1 MSLSPWDLSGNIG
14 FDLSTYQPRRPS
26 YVFATT
32 QVTRPRSGSYQHA
45 TESPDR
51 PSPDQPDF
59 WQSKRKGS
67 YREATD
73 AEGDDEVEEDD
84 DEEGDEDEG
93 PRDFRPPDRTA
104 EIQIAVP
111 NHVESL
117 HRVVDDHDDA
127 SQDRQMDEGLDFR
140 SSSETSPRRPG
151 QSLETVYP
159 GGSCS
164 GAAKDQD
171 IDADVLGNTRWRYIK
186 NLVVLSLSF
195 ILVFSAFRSIQN
207 LQSSLNTTGRLGVI
221 AMCCVHGTMCLSC
234 LFSPV
239 LTTRVSPKWTIV
251 VGLIFYL
258 FWIAA
263 NFFPHFYTLVP
274 TSIAVG
280 FGQSL
285 AWGAQVAYI
294 ERLATEYAQMTRALT
309 RQEVYRSNGIFLAC
323 FQTSHVW
330 GNLVSSLM
338 LSGDRLLPGQT
349 TPNNQTV
356 ELNEWDIGVY
366 CGVYERCKE
375 QSSVWTS
382 PGPGK
387 NKVTFRWLRFKS
399 LRSL

>member
-45 TESPDR
+45 TESPDH
-51 PSPDQPDF
+51 PSSPDQPDF
-59 WQSKRKGS
+59 SRLKRKGS

-73 AEGDDEVEEDD
+73 AEDDNEVEDDDDEEDD
-84 DEEGDEDEG
+84 DEG
-93 PRDFRPPDRTA
+93 PPNFRAPDRTS
-104 EIQIAVP
+104 EVQITVP
-111 NHVESL
+111 NHVDSI
-117 HRVVDDHDDA
+117 HRVVDDQDDPC
-127 SQDRQMDEGLDFR
+127 QDRQMEEGLDFR

-171 IDADVLGNTRWRYIK
+171 IDTDELGNTRWRYIK

-251 VGLIFYL
+251 AGLVFYL

-338 LSGDRLLPGQT
+338 LSGDRQQPGETLNNLT
-349 TPNNQTV
+349 T
-356 ELNEWDIGVY
+356 ELVDEWDVGVY

-375 QSSVWTS
+375 QSSLWTN
-382 PGPGK
+382 PGSGK
-387 NKVTFRWLRFKS
+387 NKVKCRW
-399 LRSL
+399 